1 MLEPFSTAFGRE
13 PKNLIQRIKESQEII
28 EDFNSEEPFNFTY
41 LITGVRGSGKT
52 VLLSYISKILKDKD
66 NWIVIDISS
75 KTNMIETIASEIYEV
90 GKLKHMFLKTEF
102 NFSFQGFSLNIKG
115 ENPVSSAL
123 VLLKK
128 MLDVVKKK
136 GKRILLT
143 IDEVD
148 NSEQMKE
155 FVQIYQS
162 LIRLDYPLMLLMT
175 GLYDNIFKL
184 QNEKALTFLYRAPKI
199 YLGSLPIQNIAFS
212 YKKYLGIDD
221 SLAKEMAELTKGYA
235 YAYQVLGYL
244 MFKKEEKGI
253 DEELLLE
260 FDQYLLEYVYEKLY
274 SELPRKERQFLEA
287 MENGNNSI
295 ESIRKKVEVESKELG
310 VYRSRLIRKGII
322 RSPMYGYV
330 EFALPRFK
338 EFIDY
343 KDTY

>member
-1 MLEPFSTAFGRE
+1 MWSKSKVNAF
-13 PKNLIQRIKESQEII
+13 
-28 EDFNSEEPFNFTY
+28 F
-41 LITGVRGSGKT
+41 
-52 VLLSYISKILKDKD
+52 
-66 NWIVIDISS
+66 
-75 KTNMIETIASEIYEV
+75 
-90 GKLKHMFLKTEF
+90 
-102 NFSFQGFSLNIKG
+102 
-115 ENPVSSAL
+115 
-123 VLLKK
+123 
-128 MLDVVKKK
+128 
-136 GKRILLT
+136 LT

-175 GLYDNIFKL
+175 GLYGNIFKL

-235 YAYQVLGYL
+235 YQVLDHL
-244 MFKKEEKGI
+244 MFKKEEKLI

-287 MENGNNSI
+287 MENGSNSI

-310 VYRSRLIRKGII
+310 VYRSRLIKKGII

-330 EFALPRFK
+330 EFVLPRFK

-343 KDTY
+343 KGTY